1 MGMVLRSIDGNVA
14 AVDVHDD
21 VALRLAGLDQRYTPG
36 RRAIV
41 EVLAKASRPL
51 TVPELLAAAGAAGE
65 GAGTVPQSSAYR
77 NLTLL
82 VEVGILHRLP
92 GSDEFARYE
101 LAEELAGHHHHV
113 TCASC
118 GTVADVSASPRL
130 ERALAEAAR
139 IAADQT
145 GFEVTGHHIE

>member
-1 MGMVLRSIDGNVA
+1 MEL
-14 AVDVHDD
+14 HDD
-21 VALRLAGLDQRYTPG
+21 VALRLAGLDQRYTTG

-41 EVLAKASRPL
+41 EVLANASRPL
-51 TVPELLAAAGAAGE
+51 TVPELLAAAGA
-65 GAGTVPQSSAYR
+65 GAGGVPQSSAYR

-145 GFEVTGHHIE
+145 GFEVTGHHIELLGRCDACQ

>member
-101 LAEELAGHHHHV
+101 LAEELAGHH
-113 TCASC
+113 
-118 GTVADVSASPRL
+118 
-130 ERALAEAAR
+130 
-139 IAADQT
+139 
-145 GFEVTGHHIE
+145 IELLGRCDACQ